1 MKLLLLNCAA
11 IFVSVV
17 FNSFAAKFLD
27 MRWILMLL
35 VIMAAGEAVAQQR
48 MSVIAIASYNC
59 ENLFDTL
66 DNPEKKDDDFTPG
79 GAYGYNSAVYVQK
92 LHNIASVIQKLG
104 KDMTPDGA
112 AIVGLVEVE
121 NSRVLQDLVSQP
133 ELRDRHYQFCWFP
146 TPDER
151 GISTAML
158 FNPRYFS
165 VLNARPVTVPLY
177 TIGMMRPTRS
187 ILYVT
192 GVLAGDTVHIM
203 VNHWPSKSGGEAATA
218 PGRRLAATVVR
229 GMVDSISTAVA
240 GARVIIMGDLN
251 DNPDAPSVLEDM
263 KAKED
268 AKFVGVSDI
277 YNPWIRMYKKGLG
290 TENYRGEWGLIDQV
304 MMTGSLVHSPK
315 DKWHFYKAEIFNRDF
330 LTQRLGDQRGLP
342 HRSFTAAQVWDNG
355 YSDHFPV
362 LIYLVKE
369 RN

>member
-1 MKLLLLNCAA
+1 MTVLLAMMIA
-11 IFVSVV
+11 GG
-17 FNSFAAKFLD
+17 A
-27 MRWILMLL
+27 
-35 VIMAAGEAVAQQR
+35 MAQGK

-66 DNPEKKDDDFTPG
+66 DNPEKKDEDFTPNG
-79 GAYGYNSAVYVQK
+79 QYHYNSIVYAEK
-92 LHNIASVIQKLG
+92 LHNIATVIQKLG
-104 KDMTPDGA
+104 TDMTPDGA

-121 NSRVLQDLVSQP
+121 NSRVLNDLAAQP
-133 ELRDRHYQFCWFP
+133 EIKARRYQYCWFP

-158 FNPRYFS
+158 FNPRYFT
-165 VLNARPVTVPLY
+165 VLHAEAVRVPLE
-177 TIGMMRPTRS
+177 TIGWSRPTRS

-192 GVLAGDTVHIM
+192 GILAGDTIHVL
-203 VNHWPSKSGGEAATA
+203 VNHWPSKSGGEVASA
-218 PGRRLAATVVR
+218 PGRRLAATVARRV
-229 GMVDSISTAVA
+229 VDSVCAASS

-251 DNPDAPSVLEDM
+251 DNPDAPSVLDDM

-268 AKFVGVSDI
+268 VKSVGAADI

-290 TENYRGEWGLIDQV
+290 TENYRGEWGLIDQI
-304 MMTGSLVHSPK
+304 MLSGSLVNAPK
-315 DKWHFYKAEIFNRDF
+315 DKWHFHKAEIFNREF
-330 LTQRLGDQRGLP
+330 LTHRIGTERGLP

-369 RN
+369 HR